1 MTEYQIAV
9 ARLSG
14 KARED
19 EEILTDL
26 LNERARA
33 GWEYRDMT
41 PLEGDRMAVVFARQ
55 SA

>member
-1 MTEYQIAV
+1 MREYQIAV
-9 ARLSG
+9 ARLTG
-14 KARED
+14 KVRED

-41 PLEGDRMAVVFARQ
+41 PLDGDRIAIVFARD